1 MPGQGELEGGK
12 RQPPPPQPNHPPPP
26 PKQAR
31 RRSKTRPLVSAH
43 QARARGPG
51 RSPPGGATMPLL
63 PPAGGGGRAGPG
75 GGRGGGDYRDEPWTQ
90 WCFRAESSRSSPAR
104 SIPSPTVTA
113 GTRLGPSER
122 IICARMAVKRS
133 ALRLSTHPT
142 PRHCCV
148 CHLSV
153 RRRFF
158 SGAVAKESVWRLDQ
172 RQSKLEERRLSY
184 TLRQAD
190 VSWQRCECRE
200 SYGSAALSQVH
211 HNLRGRTAVAI

>member
-12 RQPPPPQPNHPPPP
+12 RHPPPL
-26 PKQAR
+26 KRAR

-51 RSPPGGATMPLL
+51 RSPPGGATMPPL
-63 PPAGGGGRAGPG
+63 PPAGGGGWEGWA
-75 GGRGGGDYRDEPWTQ
+75 GGDYRDEPRTQ

-113 GTRLGPSER
+113 GTRLGPSEH
-122 IICARMAVKRS
+122 IICARMADKRR
-133 ALRLSTHPT
+133 ALCLSTHLT

-153 RRRFF
+153 RRRSF
-158 SGAVAKESVWRLDQ
+158 SGAVAVAEESVWRLDQ
-172 RQSKLEERRLSY
+172 QQIQ
-184 TLRQAD
+184 T
-190 VSWQRCECRE
+190 
-200 SYGSAALSQVH
+200 
-211 HNLRGRTAVAI
+211 